1 MMVSME
7 LFLVL
12 PVQVIR
18 WMVSVARL
26 RLDEKGEVLVSWV
39 TVALELCGTSG
50 PGVYRL
56 GCDSLVLVSFFA
68 EPPLSMIWPV

>member
-1 MMVSME
+1 MMVSMG

-26 RLDEKGEVLVSWV
+26 RLDEKQEVLFSWV

-50 PGVYRL
+50 PGVYPVW
-56 GCDSLVLVSFFA
+56 GDDLVPVSFFA
-68 EPPLSMIWPV
+68 EPPLSMVWPV